1 MKIKNNAKKIKIAEE
16 QGEVSSETMG
26 KEMEME
32 TKREPHEP
40 EQFEANPIPAGG
52 DQTPFQPKGALFQ

>member
-1 MKIKNNAKKIKIAEE
+1 MKIKNNAKKIKIAEK
-16 QGEVSSETMG
+16 QGEVSSETLG

-40 EQFEANPIPAGG
+40 E
-52 DQTPFQPKGALFQ
+52 